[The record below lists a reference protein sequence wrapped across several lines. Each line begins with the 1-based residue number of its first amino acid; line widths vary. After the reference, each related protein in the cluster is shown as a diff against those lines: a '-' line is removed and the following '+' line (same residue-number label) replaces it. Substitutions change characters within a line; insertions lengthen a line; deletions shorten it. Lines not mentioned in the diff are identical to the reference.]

1 MSVGE
6 RIKTRRKQLELSA
19 DQLADVLGISRSTM
33 FRYESGYI
41 EKFPTSSLEPIAKAL
56 HTSVKYLLGWTDD
69 PEESDNVAL
78 SYSSFRSKVDKL
90 NTDLWI
96 SKHAAASA
104 EYSAFVSPDMTD
116 EQKQDLAESIRS
128 RYEGFHISES
138 SDIVSSLSKLT
149 DEQLDDMFFT
159 LIKGRDK
166 DYLLKLASKILE
178 IAAEK

>member
-69 PEESDNVAL
+69 PEESDNITP
-78 SYSSFRSKVDKL
+78 SYSSFRSKVDQMSA
-90 NTDLWI
+90 DLWS
-96 SKHAAASA
+96 SKHAAAA
-104 EYSAFVSPDMTD
+104 EEFRSRVTPDMTE
-116 EQKQDLAESIRS
+116 EQMQNLAESIRS
-128 RYEGFHISES
+128 RYEGYHISQS
-138 SDIVSSLSKLT
+138 TDLLSSLSELSDSHL
-149 DEQLDDMFFT
+149 DEMFMQL
-159 LIKGRDK
+159 ISGKDK
-166 DYLLKLASKILE
+166 DYLLRLAAKILE
-178 IAAEK
+178 MASQK